1 MSQNSVTVLKNGHI
15 YTMNDQVYAK
25 GMVVLRG
32 KTIKYVGEE
41 LSIADAVA
49 IAATND
55 GRTATGEM
63 VVDNDD
69 DQADNGPA
77 WKEGNTADVQ
87 VEDLQGKIVFPGF
100 IDAHTHLGIL
110 EEIFQDDGDDLN
122 EFTEPVTPEL
132 RALDAVNPLDL
143 GFRDA
148 ASGGVTTVM
157 TGPGSANVIGG
168 TNMVMKTA
176 GHSFDE
182 MILASQAGLKVAFG
196 ENPKRVFNEQKKV
209 PCTRMGIAALL
220 RQTLIDAED
229 YLNKKAKAPSSDEVF
244 ERDLGMENMA
254 LVLQKKIPLRV
265 HAHRADDILT
275 AIRITDEFG
284 IEMVL
289 EHGTEAHKVIPE
301 LQKRHIPVVLGPTL
315 SSRCKVELAGIT
327 WRTAALLEKAGILVA
342 LTTDH
347 NVIPVQYLPLCAAL
361 AVKNGMSE
369 EGALQAITLNPAR
382 ILKQDQRIGSIEAGK
397 DADLVILSAYPLD
410 WRSRVER
417 VYIDGKVV
425 YDSGV
430 KNDANEW

>member
-1 MSQNSVTVLKNGHI
+1 MSQNRVTVLKNGQI
-15 YTMNDQVYAK
+15 YTMNGQVYAK

-41 LSIADAVA
+41 LSLAEAAA
-49 IAATND
+49 IAAVND
-55 GRTATGEM
+55 GKTATGDGG
-63 VVDNDD
+63 VDY
-69 DQADNGPA
+69 DQAGNGAEPG
-77 WKEGNTADVQ
+77 EGNPADVQ
-87 VEDLQGKIVFPGF
+87 VEDLEGKIVFPGF

-143 GFRDA
+143 GFCDA
-148 ASGGVTTVM
+148 ASGGVTAVM

-176 GHSFDE
+176 GNSFEE
-182 MILASQAGLKVAFG
+182 MILAAQAGLKVAFG

-229 YLNKKAKAPSSDEVF
+229 YLNKKSKTPSSDEVF

-275 AIRITDEFG
+275 ALRITDEFG

-301 LQKRHIPVVLGPTL
+301 LQKRNIPVVLGPTL
-315 SSRCKVELAGIT
+315 SSRSKVELAGMT

-369 EGALQAITLNPAR
+369 EAALQAITLNPAR
-382 ILKQDQRIGSIEAGK
+382 ILKQDKRIGSIEAGK
-397 DADLVILSAYPLD
+397 DADLVIMSAYPLD
-410 WRSRVER
+410 WRSRIER

-430 KNDANEW
+430 KTEAD

>member
-1 MSQNSVTVLKNGHI
+1 MSQNRVTVLKNGQI
-15 YTMNDQVYAK
+15 YTMNGQVYAK

-41 LSIADAVA
+41 LSLAEVAA
-49 IAATND
+49 IAAVND
-55 GRTATGEM
+55 GKTATGDGG
-63 VVDNDD
+63 VDY
-69 DQADNGPA
+69 DQAGNGAEPG
-77 WKEGNTADVQ
+77 EGNPADVQ
-87 VEDLQGKIVFPGF
+87 VEDLEGKIVFPGF

-143 GFRDA
+143 GFCDA
-148 ASGGVTTVM
+148 ASGGVTAVM

-176 GHSFDE
+176 GNSFEE
-182 MILASQAGLKVAFG
+182 MILAAQAGLKVAFG

-229 YLNKKAKAPSSDEVF
+229 YLNKKSKTPSSDEVF

-275 AIRITDEFG
+275 ALRITDEFG

-301 LQKRHIPVVLGPTL
+301 LQKRNIPVVLGPTL
-315 SSRCKVELAGIT
+315 SSRSKVELAGMT

-369 EGALQAITLNPAR
+369 EAALQAITLNPAR
-382 ILKQDQRIGSIEAGK
+382 ILKQDKRIGSIEAGK
-397 DADLVILSAYPLD
+397 DADLVIMSTYPLD
-410 WRSRVER
+410 WRSRIER

-430 KNDANEW
+430 KTEAD

>member
-1 MSQNSVTVLKNGHI
+1 
-15 YTMNDQVYAK
+15 
-25 GMVVLRG
+25 
-32 KTIKYVGEE
+32 
-41 LSIADAVA
+41 
-49 IAATND
+49 
-55 GRTATGEM
+55 
-63 VVDNDD
+63 
-69 DQADNGPA
+69 
-77 WKEGNTADVQ
+77 
-87 VEDLQGKIVFPGF
+87 
-100 IDAHTHLGIL
+100 
-110 EEIFQDDGDDLN
+110 
-122 EFTEPVTPEL
+122 
-132 RALDAVNPLDL
+132 
-143 GFRDA
+143 
-148 ASGGVTTVM
+148 
-157 TGPGSANVIGG
+157 
-168 TNMVMKTA
+168 MVMKTA
-176 GHSFDE
+176 GNSFEE
-182 MILASQAGLKVAFG
+182 MILAAQAGLKVAFG

-229 YLNKKAKAPSSDEVF
+229 YLNKKSKTPSSDEVF

-275 AIRITDEFG
+275 ALRITDEFG

-301 LQKRHIPVVLGPTL
+301 LQKRNIPVVLGPTL
-315 SSRCKVELAGIT
+315 SSRSKVELAGMT

-369 EGALQAITLNPAR
+369 EAALQAITLNPAR
-382 ILKQDQRIGSIEAGK
+382 ILKQDKRIGSIEAGK
-397 DADLVILSAYPLD
+397 DADLVIMSAYPLD
-410 WRSRVER
+410 WRSRIER

-430 KNDANEW
+430 KTEAD

>member
-1 MSQNSVTVLKNGHI
+1 VSQNRVTVLKNGQI
-15 YTMNDQVYAK
+15 YTMNGQVYAK

-41 LSIADAVA
+41 LSLAEAAA
-49 IAATND
+49 IAAVND
-55 GRTATGEM
+55 GKTATGDGG
-63 VVDNDD
+63 VDY
-69 DQADNGPA
+69 DQAGNGAEPG
-77 WKEGNTADVQ
+77 EGNPADVQ
-87 VEDLQGKIVFPGF
+87 VEDLEGKIVFPGF

-143 GFRDA
+143 GFCDA
-148 ASGGVTTVM
+148 ASGGVTAVM

-176 GHSFDE
+176 GNSFEE
-182 MILASQAGLKVAFG
+182 MILAAQAGLKVAFG

-229 YLNKKAKAPSSDEVF
+229 YLNKKSKTPSSDEVF

-275 AIRITDEFG
+275 ALRITDEFG

-301 LQKRHIPVVLGPTL
+301 LQKRNIPVVLGPTL
-315 SSRCKVELAGIT
+315 SSRSKVELAGMT

-369 EGALQAITLNPAR
+369 EAALQAITLNPAR
-382 ILKQDQRIGSIEAGK
+382 ILKQDKRIGSIEAGK
-397 DADLVILSAYPLD
+397 DADLVIMSAYPLD
-410 WRSRVER
+410 WRSRIER

-430 KNDANEW
+430 KTEAD

>member
-1 MSQNSVTVLKNGHI
+1 MSQNKVTVLKNGQI
-15 YTMNDQVYAK
+15 YTMNGQVYAK

-41 LSIADAVA
+41 LSLAEATA
-49 IAATND
+49 IATAND
-55 GRTATGEM
+55 GKTATGDRG
-63 VVDNDD
+63 VDYA
-69 DQADNGPA
+69 QAGNGPE
-77 WKEGNTADVQ
+77 WKDENEAEVQ

-168 TNMVMKTA
+168 TSMVIKTA
-176 GHSFDE
+176 GNSFDE
-182 MILASQAGLKVAFG
+182 MILAAQAGLKVAFG
-196 ENPKRVFNEQKKV
+196 ENPKRVFNEQKKM

-254 LVLQKKIPLRV
+254 LVLQRKIPLRV

-275 AIRITDEFG
+275 ALRITEEFG

-301 LQKRHIPVVLGPTL
+301 LQKRNIPVVLGPTL
-315 SSRCKVELAGIT
+315 SSRSKVELAGMT

-382 ILKQDQRIGSIEAGK
+382 VLKQDKRIGSIEAGK

-410 WRSRVER
+410 WRSQIER

-425 YDSGV
+425 YDSGI
-430 KNDANEW
+430 KTAAD

>member
-1 MSQNSVTVLKNGHI
+1 MSQNRVTVLKNGQI
-15 YTMNDQVYAK
+15 YTMNGQVYAK

-41 LSIADAVA
+41 LSLAEVAA
-49 IAATND
+49 IAAVND
-55 GRTATGEM
+55 GKTATGDGG
-63 VVDNDD
+63 VDY
-69 DQADNGPA
+69 DQAGNGAEPG
-77 WKEGNTADVQ
+77 EGNPADVQ
-87 VEDLQGKIVFPGF
+87 VEDLEGKIVFPGF

-143 GFRDA
+143 GFCDA
-148 ASGGVTTVM
+148 ASGGVTAVM

-176 GHSFDE
+176 GNSFEE
-182 MILASQAGLKVAFG
+182 MILAAQAGLKVAFG

-229 YLNKKAKAPSSDEVF
+229 YLNKKSKTPSSDEVF

-275 AIRITDEFG
+275 ALRITDEFG

-301 LQKRHIPVVLGPTL
+301 LQKRNIPVVLGPTL
-315 SSRCKVELAGIT
+315 SSRSKVELAGMT

-369 EGALQAITLNPAR
+369 EAALQAITLNPAR
-382 ILKQDQRIGSIEAGK
+382 ILKQDKRIGSIEAGK
-397 DADLVILSAYPLD
+397 DADLVIMSAYPLD
-410 WRSRVER
+410 WRSRIER

-430 KNDANEW
+430 KTEAD

>member
-1 MSQNSVTVLKNGHI
+1 MSQNRVTVLKNGQI
-15 YTMNDQVYAK
+15 YTMNGQVYAK

-41 LSIADAVA
+41 LSLAEAAA
-49 IAATND
+49 IAAVND
-55 GRTATGEM
+55 GKTATGDGG
-63 VVDNDD
+63 VDY
-69 DQADNGPA
+69 DQAGNGAEPG
-77 WKEGNTADVQ
+77 EGNPADVQ
-87 VEDLQGKIVFPGF
+87 VEDLEGKIVFPGF

-143 GFRDA
+143 GFCDA
-148 ASGGVTTVM
+148 ASGGVTAVM

-176 GHSFDE
+176 GNSFEE
-182 MILASQAGLKVAFG
+182 MILAAQAGLKVAFG

-229 YLNKKAKAPSSDEVF
+229 YLNKKSKTPSSDEVF

-275 AIRITDEFG
+275 ALRITDEFG

-301 LQKRHIPVVLGPTL
+301 LQKRNIPVVLGPTL
-315 SSRCKVELAGIT
+315 SSRSKVELAGMT

-369 EGALQAITLNPAR
+369 EAALQAITLNPAR
-382 ILKQDQRIGSIEAGK
+382 ILKQDKRIGSIEAGK
-397 DADLVILSAYPLD
+397 DADLVIMSTYPLD
-410 WRSRVER
+410 WRSRIER

-430 KNDANEW
+430 KTEAD

>member
-1 MSQNSVTVLKNGHI
+1 VTVLKNGQI
-15 YTMNDQVYAK
+15 YTMNGQVYAK

-41 LSIADAVA
+41 LSLAEVAA
-49 IAATND
+49 IAAVND
-55 GRTATGEM
+55 GKTATGDGG
-63 VVDNDD
+63 VDY
-69 DQADNGPA
+69 DQAGNGAEPG
-77 WKEGNTADVQ
+77 EGNPADVQ
-87 VEDLQGKIVFPGF
+87 VEDLEGKIVFPGF

-143 GFRDA
+143 GFCDA
-148 ASGGVTTVM
+148 ASGGVTAVM

-176 GHSFDE
+176 GNSFEE
-182 MILASQAGLKVAFG
+182 MILAAQAGLKVAFG

-229 YLNKKAKAPSSDEVF
+229 YLNKKSKTPSSDEVF

-275 AIRITDEFG
+275 ALRITDEFG

-301 LQKRHIPVVLGPTL
+301 LQKRNIPVVLGPTL
-315 SSRCKVELAGIT
+315 SSRSKVELAGMT

-369 EGALQAITLNPAR
+369 EAALQAITLNPAR
-382 ILKQDQRIGSIEAGK
+382 ILKQDKRIGSIEAGK
-397 DADLVILSAYPLD
+397 DADLVIMSAYPLD
-410 WRSRVER
+410 WRSRIER

-430 KNDANEW
+430 KTEAD